1 MARQPGSVPAGKWEL
16 WSHGVL
22 TSLVTTIS
30 SPPTAD
36 PTSAAG
42 SRTAGSACSV
52 VSAAGRAGMA
62 VPAVVAAHPLI
73 DTDSSAT
80 IRGSREVTG
89 K

>member
-1 MARQPGSVPAGKWEL
+1 MARQPGSVPAGKWAL

-22 TSLVTTIS
+22 TSLVTTIP

-42 SRTAGSACSV
+42 RRTPGSACSV
-52 VSAAGRAGMA
+52 VNGTGRAGMA

-73 DTDSSAT
+73 ETDSIAT
-80 IRGSREVTG
+80 SRGSREVTG